1 MYKIKRED
9 LPALFQKIAADQE
22 LYLPV
27 RTADQT
33 NFGVW
38 REEAEVDLDTLKTV
52 KSPKDV
58 FFPQSE
64 TLYTCYREGKKLS
77 VEPETLKEQ
86 DFVVFGM
93 KACDIKG
100 VEVLDRVF
108 LSDPI
113 DTFYAAR
120 REHGTIVALAC
131 HEPEE
136 TCFCKVFGV
145 DAAHPAA
152 DVAAWMGEDTPY
164 WKPETEKGQKL
175 TEKLAD
181 LLEKAGDAGSE
192 KAVAEEEEKIRSI
205 IEELPYSHLSLEG
218 WNGDVLMEKFESPL
232 WEELYKPCLACGT
245 CTFVCPTCQCY
256 DIKDYDTGHGV
267 QRYRC
272 WDSCMYSDFTM
283 MAHGNN
289 RTSQKERFR
298 QRFMHKLVYFPANND
313 GMYSCVGCGR
323 CVEKCPASL
332 NIVKVVK
339 AFQEKEGA
347 KA

>member
-120 REHGTIVALAC
+120 RDHGTIVALAC

-152 DVAAWMGEDTPY
+152 DVAVWMVEDTLY

-181 LLEKAGDAGSE
+181 LLEKAEDAGSE
-192 KAVAEEEEKIRSI
+192 TAVAEEEKKIRSI

>member
-120 REHGTIVALAC
+120 RDHGTIVALAC

-152 DVAAWMGEDTPY
+152 DVAAWMVEDTLY

-181 LLEKAGDAGSE
+181 LLEKAEDAGSE
-192 KAVAEEEEKIRSI
+192 TAVAEEEEKIRSI

>member
-27 RTADQT
+27 STAGQT

-38 REEAEVDLDTLKTV
+38 REDAEVDLDTLKTV

-120 REHGTIVALAC
+120 RDHGTIVALAC

-152 DVAAWMGEDTPY
+152 DVAAWMVEDTLY

-175 TEKLAD
+175 TKKLAD
-181 LLEKAGDAGSE
+181 LLEKAEDAGSE
-192 KAVAEEEEKIRSI
+192 TAVAEEEKKIRSI
-205 IEELPYSHLSLEG
+205 IEELPYS
-218 WNGDVLMEKFESPL
+218 LMEKFESPL

>member
-1 MYKIKRED
+1 MYKIAKEN
-9 LPALFQKIAADQE
+9 LPALFQRIAEAQD
-22 LYLPV
+22 LILPIENCGQV
-27 RTADQT
+27 

-38 REEAEVDLDTLKTV
+38 SEDANVDIDTLKSV
-52 KSPKDV
+52 KSPKDA

-64 TLYTCYREGKKLS
+64 NLYTCVREGKKIQIT
-77 VEPETLKEQ
+77 PEELQNK

-93 KACDIKG
+93 RACDLQG
-100 VEVLDRVF
+100 VEVLDKVF
-108 LSDPI
+108 LAEPV
-113 DTFYAAR
+113 DTFYGAR
-120 REHGTIVALAC
+120 RQHGTIVALAC

-136 TCFCKVFGV
+136 TCFCKVFGI
-145 DAAHPAA
+145 DAANPAA
-152 DVAAWMGEDTPY
+152 DVATWLIDGELC
-164 WKPETEKGQKL
+164 WKPLTDKGEAL
-175 TEKLAD
+175 TKAVED
-181 LLEKAGDAGSE
+181 LLESDAGADE
-192 KAVAEEEEKIRSI
+192 KVEAEKSAIREI
-205 IEELPYSHLSLEG
+205 IEKLPYSNLSLDG
-218 WNGDVLMEKFESPL
+218 WNGDALSEKFDSPV

-289 RTSQKERFR
+289 RTSQMQRFR

-323 CVEKCPASL
+323 CVEKCPSAL
-332 NIVKVVK
+332 NIVKVIK
-339 AFQEKEGA
+339 AFQNQGGETS
-347 KA
+347 